1 MSFLFLLFSKYP
13 HFWEDIEQEMNI
25 KTGDI
30 DLAKSIFT
38 ALGFMTRETVAELK
52 TKKRVTDLEKDFL
65 KIRGNFDRYKE
76 LCDNNPLLKHVDN
89 FAAGIEA
96 CLVQIV
102 HFLNSTSDNCE
113 NTAKKILDDAKEIC
127 NDIRESDISFDTGS
141 TGSRCRIICP
151 KCIHTITLGRFLNNS
166 TGKSTYNIYNF
177 SRHYKKM
184 HHTLEPIPVHIIDPI
199 ENGKD
204 ALDHEQ
210 IAQIQNT
217 QFVVANK
224 VAKQSCSVQTDDDF
238 ENIDPTSFKVML
250 SKKGSN
256 ELIIISLHNNNC

>member
-1 MSFLFLLFSKYP
+1 
-13 HFWEDIEQEMNI
+13 MNI
-25 KTGDI
+25 KSGDI

-76 LCDNNPLLKHVDN
+76 LCDNYPLLRHVDN
-89 FAAGIEA
+89 FAAGMEA

-102 HFLNSTSDNCE
+102 HFLNSTSDSSE
-113 NTAKKILDDAKEIC
+113 NTAEKILDHAKKIC
-127 NDIRESDISFDTGS
+127 NDIQESDISFDTGS

-177 SRHYKKM
+177 SRHYKKV
-184 HHTLEPIPVHIIDPI
+184 HHLLEPVHIIDPI
-199 ENGKD
+199 ENETD
-204 ALDHEQ
+204 ALAIEHKSSEYRSNRCRQ
-210 IAQIQNT
+210 SS
-217 QFVVANK
+217 NK
-224 VAKQSCSVQTDDDF
+224 TIMFCT
-238 ENIDPTSFKVML
+238 N
-250 SKKGSN
+250 
-256 ELIIISLHNNNC
+256 